1 MQTIYARFA
10 PTHTVT
16 YRWTKDAGKC
26 PQNTPELPSPGTVI
40 DGGTY
45 YISKDFIKDKTT
57 IDGTGTKDG
66 RTVPGKWVFTGWHDG
81 KEDGGSGTGGDIVI
95 RETELINVTG
105 DRTLTGFWT
114 FIPEEKHTLTYQ
126 LRTAPAGARAAASS

>member
-16 YRWTKDAGKC
+16 YQWASVDAGKC
-26 PQNTPELPSPGTVI
+26 PPNKPKLPSPGTVI

-57 IDGTGTKDG
+57 IDGTVTKDG
-66 RTVPGKWVFTGWHDG
+66 RTVPGKWAFTGWHDG
-81 KEDGGSGTGGDIVI
+81 EEDGSSGNDVDIVI
-95 RETELINVTG
+95 RETELIKVKG
-105 DRTLTGFWT
+105 D
-114 FIPEEKHTLTYQ
+114 
-126 LRTAPAGARAAASS
+126 AR